1 MRQDCRSSRGATA
14 VSGDAGRNV
23 SFAPATVAVVGAGA
37 VGSYYGAKLARAGLE
52 VTLIARPAHVAAV
65 ERDGLCVIEGGSE
78 WRARVRASTDSAAA
92 AGADVVL
99 VTVKTP
105 DTTSAAS
112 ELVGRVRS
120 EARIVSLQNGVDNA
134 ERIAAV
140 LGNPVYAAVVYVG
153 VQMAAPGRV
162 RHTGR
167 GDLVIGAPRAFA
179 PRGDS
184 EGDLRGI
191 AAMFEKAGISCPVS
205 ADIGA
210 ALWTK
215 LILNCAFNAV
225 SALGE
230 SPYGR
235 MAASEPVRG
244 VMETVVR
251 EAAQVARAAGA
262 AIDTGALI
270 ATTWKLAA
278 SMPEQF
284 SSTAQDMQR
293 GKPTEIDALNGYVAQ
308 RGAALGVEAP
318 VNRTLH
324 ALVKLR
330 EAGLAAP
337 GQASSGENRGSETE

>member
-1 MRQDCRSSRGATA
+1 VAF
-14 VSGDAGRNV
+14 V
-23 SFAPATVAVVGAGA
+23 PATVAVIGAGA
-37 VGSYYGAKLARAGLE
+37 VGSYYGAKLARSGLD
-52 VTLIARPAHVAAV
+52 VTLVARPAHVAAI

-78 WRARVRASTDSAAA
+78 WRARLRASTDSTAA

-105 DTTSAAS
+105 DTTAAAS
-112 ELVGRVRS
+112 ALAGCVRS
-120 EARIVSLQNGVDNA
+120 DARIVSLQNGVDNA

-140 LGNPVYAAVVYVG
+140 LVNPVYASVVYVG
-153 VQMAAPGRV
+153 VQMAGPGRV

-167 GDLVIGAPRAFA
+167 GDLVMGVPRAFNA
-179 PRGDS
+179 RGDS
-184 EGDLRGI
+184 DGDLRVI
-191 AAMFEKAGISCPVS
+191 AAMFEKAGIPCPVS
-205 ADIGA
+205 ADIEA

-225 SALGE
+225 SALGD

-251 EAAQVARAAGA
+251 EAVQVARAAGVN
-262 AIDTGALI
+262 IDAEALV

-278 SMPEQF
+278 SMPEQY

-293 GKPTEIDALNGYVAQ
+293 GRATEIDALNGYVAQ
-308 RGAALGVEAP
+308 RGVALGVDAP

-330 EAGLAAP
+330 EATRSAGAQTSA
-337 GQASSGENRGSETE
+337 GASGGSGSR

>member
-1 MRQDCRSSRGATA
+1 MA
-14 VSGDAGRNV
+14 
-23 SFAPATVAVVGAGA
+23 FIPATVAVIGAGA
-37 VGSYYGAKLARAGLE
+37 VGSYYGAKLARSGLD
-52 VTLIARPAHVAAV
+52 VTLVARPAHVDAI
-65 ERDGLCVIEGGSE
+65 ERDGLCVIEGGTE
-78 WRARVRASTDSAAA
+78 WRARLRASTESTAAA
-92 AGADVVL
+92 RADVVL

-105 DTTSAAS
+105 DTTAAAS
-112 ELVGRVRS
+112 ALSGVVKS
-120 EARIVSLQNGVDNA
+120 DARIVSLQNGVDNA

-153 VQMAAPGRV
+153 VQMTGAGRV

-167 GDLVIGAPRAFA
+167 GDLVIGVPRASA
-179 PRGDS
+179 ARGDS
-184 EGDLRGI
+184 EGDLRVI
-191 AAMFEKAGISCPVS
+191 AAMFEKAGIACPVD
-205 ADIGA
+205 ADIEA

-215 LILNCAFNAV
+215 LTLNCAFNAV
-225 SALGE
+225 SALGD

-251 EAAQVARAAGA
+251 EAVQVARAASV
-262 AIDTGALI
+262 AIDADALV

-308 RGAALGVEAP
+308 RGAALGVDTP

-330 EAGLAAP
+330 EAA
-337 GQASSGENRGSETE
+337 RGVK